1 MTSKPTPAREPLNI
15 LMVDD
20 QPVRLLSYETVL
32 AGLGENLVRA
42 NNGREALELLLKMPF
57 AVVLVDVV
65 MPELDG
71 FELAAMIRAHP
82 RCRRTAIIFIS
93 GIMVEDAYRMRGY
106 DLGAVDYVSVPVI
119 PEILRAKV
127 AIFTELYRKSAELEQ
142 LNAELEARVAE
153 RTAASD
159 AARREA
165 EQANLLKDEF
175 LATLSHELR
184 TPLNAITGWS
194 HLLASGQLDATEQ
207 RQAVEVIQRN
217 AFAQAQLMADL
228 LDVSRILAGKLRL
241 ELQTASFAASVE
253 AAIAALHPA
262 LEARDLKLQF
272 DCEPGLPPL
281 RADPARLQQ
290 IAANLISNAVKFAAP
305 AGAVR
310 VSVRAAGG
318 GRQVQLQVTDDG
330 AGIPANFV
338 PFVFD
343 RFRQSDSSS
352 TRGQRGLGLG
362 LAIVRHLVE
371 AHGGLVEASNRSDG
385 HGACFTVTL
394 PTAAA
399 AATPALAPET
409 AGESDRGGQIRGLRL
424 LAVDDDADARE
435 MLANV
440 LEREGAEVLVAAS
453 AAEALLIVERRQPDV
468 VISDIEMP
476 GEDGYSLVARLRA
489 LPPDRGGLTPVLALT
504 AYAGAQDRHKLLAA
518 GFQEHVPKPVD
529 VPRLL
534 RLVATLASAR
544 ATSNASTN
552 AG

>member
-1 MTSKPTPAREPLNI
+1 MASAITTNREPLNI
-15 LMVDD
+15 LLVDD
-20 QPVRLLSYETVL
+20 QPARLLSYETVL

-42 NNGREALELLLKMPF
+42 NSGREALELLLKLPF

-93 GIMVEDAYRMRGY
+93 GIMVEDAYRLRGY

-127 AIFTELYRKSAELEQ
+127 AIFAELYRKSAELEQ

-184 TPLNAITGWS
+184 TPLNAITGWT
-194 HLLASGQLDATEQ
+194 HLLAGGQLDATEQ

-217 AFAQAQLMADL
+217 AFAQARLMADL

-241 ELQTASFAASVE
+241 ELQPAKLAAAVD
-253 AAIAALHPA
+253 AALTALHPL
-262 LEARDLKLQF
+262 LESRHITLHYDNQP
-272 DCEPGLPPL
+272 DLPPL
-281 RADPARLQQ
+281 RADPVRLQQ
-290 IAANLISNAVKFAAP
+290 IAANLVSNAAKFAAP
-305 AGAVR
+305 SGEVR
-310 VSVRAAGG
+310 VSIRAAGD
-318 GRQVQLQVTDDG
+318 RQVQLQVTDDG
-330 AGIPANFV
+330 AGIPDHFL

-343 RFRQSDSSS
+343 RFRQNDSSS

-362 LAIVRHLVE
+362 LAIVRHLAE
-371 AHGGLVEASNRSDG
+371 AHGGTVEAANRSEG
-385 HGACFTVTL
+385 HGACFTVTF
-394 PTAAA
+394 PVPQVASP
-399 AATPALAPET
+399 PAVAPEPDGPCEP
-409 AGESDRGGQIRGLRL
+409 AERVRGLRL
-424 LAVDDDADARE
+424 LVVEDDADARE
-435 MLANV
+435 MLAR
-440 LEREGAEVLVAAS
+440 LFEREGAEVVVAAS
-453 AAEALLIVERRQPDV
+453 AAEALLIVERRLPDV
-468 VISDIEMP
+468 MISDIEMP

-489 LPPDRGGLTPVLALT
+489 LPPDRGGHTPVVALT

-518 GFQEHVPKPVD
+518 GFHEHLPKPVD
-529 VPRLL
+529 ALRLL
-534 RLVATLASAR
+534 RLVATLAPTR
-544 ATSNASTN
+544 ATGNAATN